1 MKDWKGKGKGASS
14 LITCCFEN
22 LVRRSKSNLDFS
34 VQSISENIPSLNER
48 ILFKGIFQL
57 KIKMKNC
64 KIRKSHLLSPKE
76 IMWSWMAANITKR
89 ESIRHDGKIHHHLKT
104 TVLLQKKPTW
114 IDQASKSNC
123 QFRGNKGA
131 EEHEKWR
138 YRNSISKIQ
147 DVWDVPVRRRV
158 LCNKRS
164 RHSEKPSRC
173 HEQQPPLTKTRE
185 KPAQKQ
191 WRPSTAKNTWKIF
204 FF

>member
-147 DVWDVPVRRRV
+147 DTRKITDHTGSFLTYKLQGGKKPTRRE
-158 LCNKRS
+158 KRF
-164 RHSEKPSRC
+164 K
-173 HEQQPPLTKTRE
+173 KTRGISSYCSV
-185 KPAQKQ
+185 
-191 WRPSTAKNTWKIF
+191 WNWF
-204 FF
+204 DYW

>member
-1 MKDWKGKGKGASS
+1 MKNWKRKGNGASS

-57 KIKMKNC
+57 KIKTKNC

-76 IMWSWMAANITKR
+76 IMWSWVAANITKR
-89 ESIRHDGKIHHHLKT
+89 ESIRHDGKTHHHLKT
-104 TVLLQKKPTW
+104 IALLWKNPTW

-123 QFRGNKGA
+123 QFRGNRGA

-147 DVWDVPVRRRV
+147 NTRKITDHTGSF
-158 LCNKRS
+158 LTYKLQGEKSLQGEKRDFK
-164 RHSEKPSRC
+164 RLEAYPAIAV
-173 HEQQPPLTKTRE
+173 HETDLTTDK
-185 KPAQKQ
+185 
-191 WRPSTAKNTWKIF
+191 KNYKNNIK
-204 FF
+204 